1 MLRDCFL
8 NVDWLTVDECQFTLC
23 EGGTDLPG
31 ERAEHSGH
39 YHKIGD
45 SVVDTAG
52 EGGAAIFGGPV
63 SFLGFFAGFSQIF
76 SQNFPPPPPA
86 GVQLDRYSKQKI
98 DKKPY
103 HKKIVFKPLS
113 QISVQLQHAVI
124 ASEDG
129 RFYIHHGVDWIET
142 QKVAA
147 ESEENGKLGRGASTI
162 PQQLV
167 KNLFFTTHR
176 NPVR

>member
-52 EGGAAIFGGPV
+52 EVGAAICGGPV
-63 SFLGFFAGFSQIF
+63 SVLDFFAGSTQIYRSTDDRLQTPALHQRQDRRKAVSQK
-76 SQNFPPPPPA
+76 N
-86 GVQLDRYSKQKI
+86 
-98 DKKPY
+98 
-103 HKKIVFKPLS
+103 
-113 QISVQLQHAVI
+113 
-124 ASEDG
+124 
-129 RFYIHHGVDWIET
+129 RFQTAFADLRAT
-142 QKVAA
+142 AA
-147 ESEENGKLGRGASTI
+147 CRDC
-162 PQQLV
+162 V
-167 KNLFFTTHR
+167 
-176 NPVR
+176 